1 MSLSLVQ
8 SYSLARALQICDAA
22 APRRVRAAR
31 RVQLQMLGSLA
42 WLVSRARACSLEG
55 RWSALWLLDEN

>member
-42 WLVSRARACSLEG
+42 WLVS
-55 RWSALWLLDEN
+55 